1 MPANSCR
8 PPIGCGDRNA
18 IRPRSQGETLCEL
31 SMYGLIRSFNSKR
44 FSFHR
49 ARSTNCSSA
58 RPEDVC
64 SPGSSRIPG
73 SDLPHEVH
81 RIWNHFP
88 LASVYQKTPTQ
99 KRGCRIFLSVAKE
112 KGEYLDQPRI
122 RRICAIA
129 SLLDVI
135 TSRHEAKFVDWL
147 FPFVVLFFGNLRRKK
162 EKGLS
167 PDCFCHPSPKQKG
180 RQLAGSRFLR
190 RTRSVRRPKLPCAS
204 PWRRAP
210 RPSPSCIRSRW
221 PPPHRP
227 IHSP

>member
-1 MPANSCR
+1 MATFRELHTLFRSSR
-8 PPIGCGDRNA
+8 
-18 IRPRSQGETLCEL
+18 RPRI
-31 SMYGLIRSFNSKR
+31 Y
-44 FSFHR
+44 
-49 ARSTNCSSA
+49 A
-58 RPEDVC
+58 EDQC
-64 SPGSSRIPG
+64 PRIHADAERRLPR

-88 LASVYQKTPTQ
+88 SASVYQKTPTQ

-122 RRICAIA
+122 RRICVIA

-167 PDCFCHPSPKQKG
+167 PDCFCHPSPKLKG

-210 RPSPSCIRSRW
+210 RPSPSCIRSR
-221 PPPHRP
+221 
-227 IHSP
+227 